1 VSGSSF
7 SADRKCGL
15 SSCRTLSPVCERDT
29 CNLRTHAQ
37 PCIIVEELHVTVP
50 ECKLTKAD
58 TATVLTVNDYLQPLN
73 AETCRDHVP
82 ILGARYEKTNLQ
94 VPSGAPLHIW
104 CERRRHC
111 CEGAAEWNKD
121 AGVSSAALSS
131 HGHYCAGPP
140 ASHFILLFS
149 AKHAALSSYRNGAH
163 EIPGNDR

>member
-1 VSGSSF
+1 MQTYQSRYGCS
-7 SADRKCGL
+7 
-15 SSCRTLSPVCERDT
+15 
-29 CNLRTHAQ
+29 
-37 PCIIVEELHVTVP
+37 
-50 ECKLTKAD
+50 
-58 TATVLTVNDYLQPLN
+58 VNDYLQPLN
-73 AETCRDHVP
+73 AVTCRDHVP

-131 HGHYCAGPP
+131 HGHYYAGPP

-163 EIPGNDR
+163 EIPGNDRLDSMRCFPFLCPAPKTFSVITTASYQGELATGQQACPRVHGE